1 MTPKEA
7 QRFTKLLHNTDDMTP
22 LEKAEVGRLRTAYL
36 TAVAHETEAYIAAKE
51 TYEDAKK
58 HLDMHDP
65 GEREVL
71 MTLLKSMRDGE
82 KNVLVIAAELETHFG
97 ISA

>member
-1 MTPKEA
+1 MT
-7 QRFTKLLHNTDDMTP
+7 QQQLRQLLKDPTNMTP
-22 LEKAEVGRLRTAYL
+22 LEQAEVGRMRLAYFS
-36 TAVAHETEAYIAAKE
+36 AVAQETEAYIAAKE
-51 TYEDAKK
+51 AYDEAKD
-58 HLDMHDP
+58 HLDLQDP

-82 KNVLVIAAELETHFG
+82 RNMQIIAAELETHFG

>member
-1 MTPKEA
+1 MTPKQA
-7 QRFTKLLHNTDDMTP
+7 QQFTKLLHDTDNMTP
-22 LEKAEVGRLRTAYL
+22 MERAELGRLKTAYFS
-36 TAVAHETEAYIAAKE
+36 AVAQETEAYIAAKE
-51 TYEDAKK
+51 AYDEAKQ
-58 HLDMHDP
+58 HLDLQDP

-82 KNVLVIAAELETHFG
+82 RNVLIIAAELEAHFG

>member
-7 QRFTKLLHNTDDMTP
+7 QRFTKLLHNTDNMTP
-22 LEKAEVGRLRTAYL
+22 LEKAEVGRLKTAYFS
-36 TAVAHETEAYIAAKE
+36 AVITETEAYIAAKE
-51 TYEDAKK
+51 AYEEAKV
-58 HLDMHDP
+58 HLDVTDP

-71 MTLLKSMRDGE
+71 MTLLKSMREGE
-82 KNVLVIAAELETHFG
+82 KNVLIIATELETHFG

>member
-1 MTPKEA
+1 M
-7 QRFTKLLHNTDDMTP
+7 
-22 LEKAEVGRLRTAYL
+22 RTAYL
-36 TAVAHETEAYIAAKE
+36 AAVAQETEAYIAAKE
-51 TYEDAKK
+51 AYEEAKE
-58 HLDMHDP
+58 HLDLQDP

-82 KNVLVIAAELETHFG
+82 RNVLIIASELETHFG

>member
-22 LEKAEVGRLRTAYL
+22 LEKAEVGRLKTAYL
-36 TAVAHETEAYIAAKE
+36 SAVIQETEAYVAAKE
-51 TYEDAKK
+51 AYEDAKK
-58 HLDMHDP
+58 HLDLQDP

-82 KNVLVIAAELETHFG
+82 RNVLVIASELETHFG